1 MNSQVTHKSSL
12 PLGIDLDDEVTVKL
26 WNDGSI
32 TCIKDGGVGEQDEVP
47 ISKEGVAK
55 LVAWL
60 NKHAVEQSVQADGAC
75 TCGSAKK
82 LILRE
87 DGVMVC
93 GFCFQPRH

>member
-32 TCIKDGGVGEQDEVP
+32 TCIKYGGVGEQDEVP

-60 NKHAVEQSVQADGAC
+60 NKHAVEQPLAPDGLKSWGNLGKC
-75 TCGSAKK
+75 TICGKAW
-82 LILRE
+82 E
-87 DGVMVC
+87 DC
-93 GFCFQPRH
+93 PCLTRRW